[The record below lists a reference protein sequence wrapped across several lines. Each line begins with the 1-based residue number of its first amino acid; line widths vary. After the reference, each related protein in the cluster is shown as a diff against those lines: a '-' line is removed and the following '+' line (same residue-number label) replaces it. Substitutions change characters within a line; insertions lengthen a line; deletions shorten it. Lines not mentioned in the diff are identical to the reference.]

1 MTAILADDNFKYIFV
16 DENERMPIRTSLK
29 FVPMGPIDKKPA
41 LVKVMAWRRTGDKEF
56 SELMLIQFT
65 DA

>member
-1 MTAILADDNFKYIFV
+1 MTAILTDDNFKYIFV
-16 DENERMPIRTSLK
+16 DGNERMPIRISLK
-29 FVPMGPIDKKPA
+29 FVPMGPIDNKLA
-41 LVKVMAWRRTGDKEF
+41 LVKVMAWRRTGDKEL